1 MRHTITT
8 AVAAVVLV
16 APVFSQQ
23 EVRRRVFTTNAEGTV
38 VGFAEEQL
46 ARTAVESRIT
56 RGAPYSAEAVTES
69 IQLLG
74 DGNRIVQRNVV
85 RVFRDSE
92 GRTRREQLGQ
102 NGEVETINITD
113 PVAESMYVLNPRT
126 REAHRNGVIMA
137 SPSGAVTNAATTP
150 FGDGVVTATK
160 APDGSVSVE
169 ARSGET
175 ASAGGRGAGAGP
187 RGGGGGG
194 AAVPQGRSGGG
205 VDAVAGGRGGARGR
219 VGGWAP
225 NANRE
230 DLGEQVIEGVIANGT
245 RSTTVYE
252 VGAIGNEQP
261 MKIISEQW
269 LSPHLQVLVMT
280 RHSDPRRGETTYRLT
295 NILLSEPAKTLFE
308 VPADYTLKDS
318 VIRRYELR

>member
-23 EVRRRVFTTNAEGTV
+23 EARRRVLTTNAEGTV

-46 ARTAVESRIT
+46 ARTAVESRVT

-69 IQLLG
+69 IQMLG

-85 RVFRDSE
+85 RIFRDSE

-102 NGEVETINITD
+102 DGEVVTINISD

-137 SPSGAVTNAATTP
+137 SPSGAVTTGSTVP
-150 FGDGVVTATK
+150 FSDGVVTATK
-160 APDGSVSVE
+160 SPDGGVSVE

-175 ASAGGRGAGAGP
+175 GRVGGSGVGAGP

-194 AAVPQGRSGGG
+194 AAPGAPS
-205 VDAVAGGRGGARGR
+205 VDGAPLAAGGRGGARAR
-219 VGGWAP
+219 VGGPAP
-225 NANRE
+225 NASRE
-230 DLGEQVIEGVIANGT
+230 ELGEQVIEGVIANGT
-245 RSTTVYE
+245 RSTVVYE

-261 MKIISEQW
+261 MKIVTEQW
-269 LSPHLQVLVMT
+269 FSPHLQVLVMT
-280 RHSDPRRGETTYRLT
+280 RHSDPRRGETIYRLT
-295 NILLSEPAKTLFE
+295 SIALSEPVKTLFE

-318 VIRRYELR
+318 VIRRFQLR